1 MASRSL
7 RNLLAVGG
15 LTAVA
20 AFSSVAPASADS
32 MMDAL
37 VNTSCSYGQVTAALN
52 AQSPAWASQL
62 RNRPDMQANLQQFLA
77 LPADQ
82 RQQQIAQQQAANPQL
97 QAMLAAQLGP
107 TIVQVANTCMNY

>member
-1 MASRSL
+1 
-7 RNLLAVGG
+7 
-15 LTAVA
+15 
-20 AFSSVAPASADS
+20 

-37 VNTSCSYGQVTAALN
+37 INTTCSYGQVIAALN
-52 AQSPAWASQL
+52 AQAPALAGQL

-77 LPADQ
+77 LPVDQ

-107 TIVQVANTCMNY
+107 TLMQVANTCMSY

>member
-1 MASRSL
+1 MASAWLRSVSL
-7 RNLLAVGG
+7 VSG
-15 LTAVA
+15 LTLATA
-20 AFSSVAPASADS
+20 LSPAAPASADS

-37 VNTSCSYGQVTAALN
+37 VNSTCSYGQVTAALN
-52 AQSPAWASQL
+52 AQAPAWASQL

-82 RQQQIAQQQAANPQL
+82 RQQQIAQQQAVNPQL

-107 TIVQVANTCMNY
+107 TIIQVANTCMNY

>member
-1 MASRSL
+1 MASARLRSVL
-7 RNLLAVGG
+7 VAGC
-15 LTAVA
+15 LTAAA
-20 AFSSVAPASADS
+20 AFSPAAPASADS

-37 VNTSCSYGQVTAALN
+37 VNSTCSYAQVTAALA
-52 AQSPAWASQL
+52 AQSPAWAAQL
-62 RNRPDMQANLQQFLA
+62 RNRPDMQANLQQFLT

-82 RQQQIAQQQAANPQL
+82 RQQQIAQQQAANPQM

>member
-7 RNLLAVGG
+7 RNLLTVGG

-20 AFSSVAPASADS
+20 ALSSAIPASADS

-37 VNTSCSYGQVTAALN
+37 VNTTCSYGQVTAALN
-52 AQSPAWASQL
+52 VQSPALAVQL

-77 LPADQ
+77 LPVDQ
-82 RQQQIAQQQAANPQL
+82 RQQQVAEQQAANPQL

-107 TIVQVANTCMNY
+107 TLMAVSKTCMNF